1 MNLINVFNI
10 VIIVL
15 MLVPGVISVIKDKNF
30 KSHCNSKAMKIVE
43 WIGRILCIVLM
54 IYPLGKKEYGFPAA
68 ENFIIY
74 IFGNIILVA
83 VYLLVWV
90 SYFKKA
96 NKAKAVI
103 LTVVPVMVFILCGLT
118 LDYWLLI
125 FAAVLFGIGHIY
137 VTLANSVNKH
147 KEIKAEKKAEKE
159 KELAAAQNTETET
172 AEEKTE

>member
-1 MNLINVFNI
+1 
-10 VIIVL
+10 
-15 MLVPGVISVIKDKNF
+15 
-30 KSHCNSKAMKIVE
+30 MKIVE
-43 WIGRILCIVLM
+43 WVGRILCIVLM
-54 IYPLGKKEYGFPAA
+54 VYPLGKKEYGFPAA

-74 IFGNIILVA
+74 IFGNIILIA

-90 SYFKKA
+90 SFFKKE

-137 VTLANSVNKH
+137 VTLADSVNKH

-159 KELAAAQNTETET
+159 KEMAAEQS
-172 AEEKTE
+172 AEATEKTE

>member
-1 MNLINVFNI
+1 MNLINILNI
-10 VIIVL
+10 VIIAL
-15 MLVPGVISVIKDKNF
+15 MLVPSVISTIKTKKF
-30 KSHCNSKAMKIVE
+30 KSHCHNRAMKLVE

-74 IFGNIILVA
+74 VFGNIILIA

-90 SYFKKA
+90 SFFKKE

-103 LTVVPVMVFILCGLT
+103 LTVVPVMVFILCGIT

-125 FAAVLFGIGHIY
+125 FAAILFGIGHIY
-137 VTLANSVNKH
+137 VTLAGSVNKH

-159 KELAAAQNTETET
+159 KELAAEQNTQAETT
-172 AEEKTE
+172 EEKTE